1 MAQTVTTNIPAK
13 ITAGDTITWQRA
25 LADYPA
31 SAGWVLKYCL
41 INAAGKINIVSA
53 AAGDDHLVSVAASVS
68 TGYAAG
74 DYDWQEFVEK
84 AATSER
90 YTISTGRITVAP
102 NITAMPAGYDAR
114 STARKTLDL
123 IDAAMLA
130 QGNNAWT
137 QEYEIAGRRMKFRS
151 VGEFLQFRSKL
162 QQEVKA
168 EERADRIARGEAT
181 GSKLLVRF

>member
-1 MAQTVTTNIPAK
+1 MDQTVNIQIPAK
-13 ITAGDTITWQRA
+13 ITAGDTITWQRT

-31 SAGWVLKYCL
+31 SGGWVLKYCL
-41 INAAGKINIVSA
+41 INASGKINITST
-53 AAGDDHLVSVAASVS
+53 AAGDDHLVNVSAASS
-68 TGYAAG
+68 AGYAAG
-74 DYDWQEFVEK
+74 DYDWQEYVEK

-90 YTISTGRITVAP
+90 YTISTGRITISP
-102 NITAMPAGYDAR
+102 NIASMPAGYDGR
-114 STARKTLDL
+114 STVRKTLDL
-123 IDAAMLA
+123 INAAMLA
-130 QGNNAWT
+130 HGNNAWT

-168 EERADRIARGEAT
+168 EERADRVARGESV